1 MIEELH
7 VFGVYMPAALVW
19 AVMAVML
26 TFLLRGLLLRLPLHR
41 ILWHPALLE
50 LALFLLIWL
59 GLATLADDF
68 LPRWAIS

>member
-19 AVMAVML
+19 AVVAVML

>member
-7 VFGVYMPAALVW
+7 IFGVYMPAALVW
-19 AVMAVML
+19 AVLAVML

-50 LALFLLIWL
+50 LTLFLLIWL
-59 GLATLADDF
+59 GLAALADGF
-68 LPRWAIS
+68 LPRWAIF